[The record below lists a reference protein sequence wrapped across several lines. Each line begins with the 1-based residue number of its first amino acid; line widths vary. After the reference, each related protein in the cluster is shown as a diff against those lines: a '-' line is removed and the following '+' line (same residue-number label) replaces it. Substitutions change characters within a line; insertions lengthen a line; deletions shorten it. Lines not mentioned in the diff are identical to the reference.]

1 MMSRLASALLAAAF
15 AVSPAA
21 AAPTLPTLGYT
32 AELEGPVPIP
42 PSEKGLQTITAEPFF
57 KVSDEGLQL
66 EGAVFDRRG
75 DLRFVDVFGDR
86 VYRLTPDLQLTSFAT
101 PAHFAPAGLAVHPDG
116 RLFIAGLGNFKD
128 TGGIIATRPD
138 GSKPETIV
146 PAGAGYLVDDI
157 DFDAAGGFYFTDFRG
172 TSSDPKGGV
181 YYVSPD
187 GKTTTPVLPNL
198 AVANGVA
205 LSPDGRTLWA
215 DELSG
220 GVLHKVELSDATTI
234 APFGTSVP
242 YHFIGPA
249 PDSMRVDADGN
260 LYVAIYGQ
268 GRILVFNATGL
279 PIGQILIPGRDSG
292 HNLRSTSMAFKPG
305 TRELYI
311 VASDARGG
319 EGCGIYRVQAF
330 AEAPARHAGQEQ

>member
-1 MMSRLASALLAAAF
+1 MMSRLATALLMAVF

-21 AAPTLPTLGYT
+21 AAPALPALVAT
-32 AELEGPVPIP
+32 AQGPVPIP
-42 PSEKGLQTITAEPFF
+42 PSEQGLQTITAEPFF
-57 KVSDEGLQL
+57 KVSDKGLQL
-66 EGAVFDRRG
+66 EGAVFDRQG

-101 PAHFAPAGLAVHPDG
+101 PAGFAPAGLAVHRDG

-138 GSKPETIV
+138 GSQPETII
-146 PAGAGYLVDDI
+146 PASAGHLVDDI

-172 TSSDPKGGV
+172 TSSDPQGGV

-187 GKTTTPVLPNL
+187 GRTTTPVLPNL

-205 LSPDGRTLWA
+205 LSPDGKTLWT

-220 GVLHKVELSDATTI
+220 GVLHRVELSDATTI

-268 GRILVFNATGL
+268 GRVLVFNAAGL
-279 PIGQILIPGRDSG
+279 PIGQILIPGREAG

-305 TRELYI
+305 TKELYI
-311 VASDARGG
+311 VASDGQGG
-319 EGCGIYRVQAF
+319 EGCGVYRVLAF
-330 AEAPARHAGQEQ
+330 GEAPSRHPAQ